1 MIAAGFYII
10 PSIIFIIFGKAK
22 VQPFD
27 DYANIDEK
35 LIYPNSVKQKF

>member
-1 MIAAGFYII
+1 MIAAGFYIV

-27 DYANIDEK
+27 NYANIDEK
-35 LIYPNSVKQKF
+35 PIEPKSLKQKF

>member
-10 PSIIFIIFGKAK
+10 PSIIFIIFGKAQ

-27 DYANIDEK
+27 AYANIDEK
-35 LIYPNSVKQKF
+35 PIEPKRV